1 VERMGDRRVEYRVWV
16 GRPDGKRPLER
27 SRPRWDDNFKMD
39 LQQMEWG
46 ETWTGLMWPMIGIG
60 GGRLCMRQ
68 RTFGF
73 RKMRGISGLAQNRLA
88 FEEVLC
94 SLELAG

>member
-1 VERMGDRRVEYRVWV
+1 MERMGDRRVEYRVWV

-46 ETWTGLMWPMIGIG
+46 GVDWVDV
-60 GGRLCMRQ
+60 
-68 RTFGF
+68 
-73 RKMRGISGLAQNRLA
+73 AQDRDRWRALVHAATN
-88 FEEVLC
+88 FWVP
-94 SLELAG
+94 